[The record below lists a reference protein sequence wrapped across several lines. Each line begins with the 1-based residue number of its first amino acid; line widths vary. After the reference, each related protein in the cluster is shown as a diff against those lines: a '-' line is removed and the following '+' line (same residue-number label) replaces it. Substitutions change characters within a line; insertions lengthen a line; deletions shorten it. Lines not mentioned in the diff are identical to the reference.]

1 MNGVQAAIFS
11 SSAMILLVL
20 ALRLFLK
27 RHLPRGI
34 FPALWCLCALRLLL
48 PVAIPTRL
56 SVWNLLHTPAA
67 AQANG
72 VISDALT
79 PFPAFVTN
87 GTAESAADAAGI
99 RPMLLVWLVCAI
111 LFAAYFAVGYACMV
125 RRFRGTAV
133 VRRSPSAFFVRPSF
147 CRKIC
152 RLETHNFSWFWH
164 TSWRTS
170 GGGTACASCF

>member
-27 RHLPRGI
+27 KHLPRGI

-67 AQANG
+67 ARAKWCRFRRADT
-72 VISDALT
+72 ISGTRD
-79 PFPAFVTN
+79 N

-99 RPMLLVWLVCAI
+99 RPMLLVCLVCAI
-111 LFAAYFAVGYACMV
+111 LLAAYFAVGYACMV
-125 RRFRGTAV
+125 RRFRGTRLAPQRPLTRCDRFAFRAV
-133 VRRSPSAFFVRPSF
+133 HASA
-147 CRKIC
+147 
-152 RLETHNFSWFWH
+152 
-164 TSWRTS
+164 
-170 GGGTACASCF
+170 